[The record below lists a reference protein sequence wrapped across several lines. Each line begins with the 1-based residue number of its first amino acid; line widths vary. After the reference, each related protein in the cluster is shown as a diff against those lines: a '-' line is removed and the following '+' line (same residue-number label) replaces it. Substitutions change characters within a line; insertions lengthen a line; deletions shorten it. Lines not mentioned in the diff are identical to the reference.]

1 MDAMEET
8 ITVRFGISSARELE
22 IGVEPGHDVATEFE
36 EAIKSGAELYWI
48 HDAKGHAHGIVLDQ
62 VAFIEV
68 ESARRRDIG
77 FSGESE

>member
-1 MDAMEET
+1 MDGMDET

-22 IGVEPGHDVATEFE
+22 ISVEPGHDVAEEFE
-36 EAIKSGAELYWI
+36 EAVTSGAELYWI
-48 HDAKGHAHGIVLDQ
+48 HDAKGHAHGIVVAQ
-62 VAFIEV
+62 VAFVEV